1 MAEPSTSLA
10 ASLVDLEAVNT
21 DLWQNIPLPVK
32 TSIAVM
38 CRHVLILTSAHTH
51 LETTVKSS
59 SEALNTRLKKTA
71 KTFNSQ
77 TDLLLSSQKR
87 LSDYQEVLSKRLEAV
102 SAQLRED
109 VSVSI
114 ETERKDRENTKKDLE
129 ERVAVATGKLNGLQT
144 MLNTA
149 ERELKAEI
157 GSLKAITRYEIE
169 ESVVKPEVKT
179 LTESVEEVSLAVKK
193 LDKRLGAKIEALE
206 DSQQRNAQAKIE
218 MYEKSL
224 EAALIALNK
233 SPSNSAFSAEKLSET
248 IEIALK
254 PLKTDITALETQVN
268 TENAQKQQEVTQLK
282 VSFEASLAAIE
293 AKVASSTVHLQ
304 SDLTSAQANLLNH
317 LNEAKT
323 DLLDLIED
331 KDKVLLSDQ
340 MASLASLEQRIAKQM
355 EDFVAS
361 QVSEVRAKLAW
372 LPLNL
377 TDLKGMS
384 PTEARLYTI
393 EARLRNE
400 ENRRIQSI
408 EKVHDKIAAIKP
420 SFRRLH
426 TSERPRTT
434 IPDPVQ
440 TPSTLGTGGL
450 DLDFRSMMSPGG
462 MPIAQPRRHRSRI
475 VKSDLAVQSVA
486 CESYLVPLVNPLDH
500 TNSSQKEILHIY
512 KEFSP
517 AAYAGKLH
525 TDKQKSAPRR
535 VTVASRV
542 SPELAR
548 SLEGSREG
556 SPMRY
561 LSLQQHELV
570 DFQPI
575 G

>member
-1 MAEPSTSLA
+1 MVELPVSLA
-10 ASLVDLEAVNT
+10 DSLVELEAVNT

-38 CRHVLILTSAHTH
+38 CRHVLALTSAHMH
-51 LETTVKSS
+51 LETAVQSS
-59 SEALNTRLKKTA
+59 SETLSARLKKSA
-71 KTFNSQ
+71 KALNSQ
-77 TDLLLSSQKR
+77 VDLLLASQKR
-87 LSDYQEVLSKRLEAV
+87 QSDYQEILSKRLEAV
-102 SAQLRED
+102 SAKLRED
-109 VSVSI
+109 VSGSI
-114 ETERKDRENTKKDLE
+114 EAERKDRENSRKDTE
-129 ERVAVATGKLNGLQT
+129 ERLGTATGKLNGLQT
-144 MLNTA
+144 MLIAT

-169 ESVVKPEVKT
+169 ELVIKPEVKT
-179 LTESVEEVSLAVKK
+179 VTESVEEVNLALKK
-193 LDKRLGAKIEALE
+193 IDKRLGAKIEALE
-206 DSQQRNAQAKIE
+206 DFQQRNVQTKLE
-218 MYEKSL
+218 MCEKSL
-224 EAALIALNK
+224 ETALTALNK
-233 SPSNSAFSAEKLSET
+233 LPSSSDFSAEKLSET
-248 IEIALK
+248 IQIALR
-254 PLKTDITALETQVN
+254 PLQTGITTLETQLN
-268 TENAQKQQEVTQLK
+268 TEKSQTQQEIIKLK
-282 VSFEASLAAIE
+282 GSFDASLATIE
-293 AKVASSTVHLQ
+293 AKVASNAVNLQ
-304 SDLTSAQANLLNH
+304 GNLTSAQTNLLSH
-317 LNEAKT
+317 LSQAKT
-323 DLLDLIED
+323 DLLYLIED
-331 KDKVLLSDQ
+331 KEKTLLSDQ
-340 MASLASLEQRIAKQM
+340 LASLAGLEQRIAKGM

-377 TDLKGMS
+377 TDLRGMS

-408 EKVHDKIAAIKP
+408 EKVQDTIAAIKP

-434 IPDPVQ
+434 IPDAVQ

-462 MPIAQPRRHRSRI
+462 MPGAQPRRHRGRS
-475 VKSDLAVQSVA
+475 VKSDLAVQSIA
-486 CESYLVPLVNPLDH
+486 CESYLVPLVNPMDH
-500 TNSSQKEILHIY
+500 TNSSQKEMLHIY

-517 AAYAGKLH
+517 AAYAGKV
-525 TDKQKSAPRR
+525 QRPAPRR

-561 LSLQQHELV
+561 LSLQQHEMV